1 MPQPPLNPRSVL
13 LVGGMTS
20 ERRSYK
26 RTSVRKRPHQLRNM
40 CTHGAR
46 KERRKPD
53 LSLTRSSRKAV
64 RSRMNAI
71 MMMIAE
77 ELAHANTK
85 HIHTHDARMSRCCLR
100 CRMRWRYK
108 LPALSGEIRSSQGVG
123 RLPRF
128 RFFGMDWIF
137 RVDQPIPG
145 RRRAHYTIA
154 ALGLVLDLA
163 VHSTSCLSA
172 KK

>member
-1 MPQPPLNPRSVL
+1 MKCLLAHQLISLVRLSTYPLNQQRSLLLQVHSSFIWKENSTTTIFINRLGLPQPPLNPRSVL

-20 ERRSYK
+20 ERRSCK

-46 KERRKPD
+46 KERRTPD
-53 LSLTRSSRKAV
+53 LSLTRSSRKAA
-64 RSRMNAI
+64 RSRMHAI

-108 LPALSGEIRSSQGVG
+108 LPALSGEIGSSQGVG
-123 RLPRF
+123 
-128 RFFGMDWIF
+128 
-137 RVDQPIPG
+137 
-145 RRRAHYTIA
+145 
-154 ALGLVLDLA
+154 
-163 VHSTSCLSA
+163 
-172 KK
+172 